1 MGEFAMSTQVV
12 LTLSDDLYER
22 AKQWAAL
29 TRRDVGQTLTD
40 ALEIVLTPL
49 PELPA
54 GEPPV
59 TAMSDAE
66 VMALAQAQM
75 VAPQGKR
82 LDQLLAKQREDELT
96 APEQSELLALMQEYH
111 RRWIRQSEAL
121 AEAVRRGLREP
132 LAP

>member
-1 MGEFAMSTQVV
+1 MGDFAMSTQVV
-12 LTLSDDLYER
+12 LTLSDDLFER

-29 TRRDVGQTLTD
+29 TGRDVPQTLTD

-49 PELPA
+49 LEPPA
-54 GEPPV
+54 GESPV
-59 TAMSDAE
+59 TAMSDAG
-66 VMALAQAQM
+66 VIALAQAQM
-75 VAPQGKR
+75 AAPQGKR

-121 AEAVRRGLREP
+121 AEAVRRGLRDP